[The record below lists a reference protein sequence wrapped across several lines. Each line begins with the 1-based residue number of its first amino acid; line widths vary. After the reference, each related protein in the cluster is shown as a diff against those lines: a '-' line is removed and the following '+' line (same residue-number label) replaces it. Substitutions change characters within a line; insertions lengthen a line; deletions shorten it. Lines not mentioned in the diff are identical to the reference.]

1 MVPQASQADDD
12 CLQVRKC
19 VQGDSAALG
28 DLRDRFHGT
37 LRAILL
43 ARGANLTE
51 TEDILADLWADCVPD
66 GGERP
71 FLLEKF
77 SGRCSLQSWLATV
90 ATRRWIDLKRK
101 QVRRGEVSP
110 HNPEQPD
117 ENALDRLPASE
128 APVSEDGLVDL
139 LRESL
144 KAAFASC
151 EPDVLLLLRMVHVHG
166 LTQREIGRM
175 LGWHEAKVSRALSGA
190 MEQIESDTLR
200 ELKKRDALLELTW
213 QDFLDLCQTN
223 QIGFI

>member
-1 MVPQASQADDD
+1 MVPQAGQIHDD
-12 CLQVRKC
+12 CLQVQKC

-37 LRAILL
+37 LKAILL
-43 ARGANLTE
+43 ARGGNLTE

-77 SGRCSLQSWLATV
+77 SGKCSLQSWLATV

-101 QVRRGEVSP
+101 QARRPEASP

-117 ENALDRLPASE
+117 ENAFDRLPASV
-128 APVSEDGLVDL
+128 APVSEDALVDL

-144 KAAFASC
+144 KAAFEGC
-151 EPDVLLLLRMVHVHG
+151 ESEVMLLLRLVHIHG

-175 LGWHEAKVSRALSGA
+175 LGWHEAKVSRALSEA

-200 ELKKRDALLELTW
+200 ELKKRDPWLELTW